1 MLPELYRT
9 CLQSQLTPAQFLTL
23 EILVWLLQVH
33 RQVKIAHISSSFS
46 LTHQI

>member
-1 MLPELYRT
+1 MVKKERSCKCSQTETKIMLPELYLT

-33 RQVKIAHISSSFS
+33 K
-46 LTHQI
+46 